1 MTPAELHNF
10 IDLAVG
16 RIQQQEL
23 EGYDLEEHHQEYELS
38 LDEIETSMGL

>member
-1 MTPAELHNF
+1 MIKGNEVEVSVELQRDF
-10 IDLAVG
+10 
-16 RIQQQEL
+16 